1 MRIGFIGL
9 GSMGK
14 GMAANLLKAGHQLLV
29 WNRSQEAVES
39 LVKQGAIATRHPTEA
54 FAADV
59 VISMLA
65 DDTVTR
71 TVLIE
76 SGALASSKPG
86 LIHLS
91 MATLSV
97 AFVREMAELHASA
110 GVELIAA
117 PVFGRND
124 LAESGMLNIVVAG
137 PPAAITKVQPLLDVL
152 GQKTWPM
159 GEDPVSAS
167 VLKIATNMMLISAI
181 EATGEAMALS
191 QSYGVANND
200 FVDFITGTLFSA
212 PAYKVYGPKIARRE
226 TEGAGFTLRLGLKDV
241 GLALKAGEPNHV
253 PLPFASVL
261 RDNLLDAVALGQGE
275 NDLAALG
282 VRAIKR
288 SGQE

>member
-14 GMAANLLKAGHQLLV
+14 GMAANLLKAGHELRV
-29 WNRSQEAVES
+29 WNRSQPAVEQ
-39 LVKQGAIATRHPTEA
+39 LVKQGATAASDPGEA

-65 DDTVTR
+65 DDAVTR
-71 TVLIE
+71 AVLID

-97 AFVREMAELHASA
+97 EFIKELAPLHESVGAS
-110 GVELIAA
+110 LIAA

-124 LAESGMLNIVVAG
+124 LAEAGKLNIAVGG
-137 PPAAITKVQPLLDVL
+137 PASAIARVQPLLDVM

-159 GEDPVSAS
+159 GEDPVNAAI
-167 VLKIATNMMLISAI
+167 LKIATNMMLISAI
-181 EATGEAMALS
+181 EATGEAMALT
-191 QSYGVANND
+191 QSYGVGNRD
-200 FVDFITGTLFSA
+200 FVEFITNTLFAA
-212 PAYKVYGPKIARRE
+212 PAYKVYGPKIAERE

-253 PLPFASVL
+253 PLPVASVL
-261 RDNLLDAVALGQGE
+261 RDNLLDAVALGEGE
-275 NDLAALG
+275 SDLAALG
-282 VRAIKR
+282 VRAIRR
-288 SGQE
+288 SGQN

>member
-29 WNRSQEAVES
+29 WNRSQDAVES
-39 LVKQGAIATRHPTEA
+39 LVKQGAIATSHPTEA

-97 AFVREMAELHASA
+97 AFVREMAKLHASA

-137 PPAAITKVQPLLDVL
+137 PQGAIAKVQPLLDVL

>member
-14 GMAANLLKAGHQLLV
+14 GMAANLLRAGHEVRV
-29 WNRSQEAVES
+29 WNRSLPAVEQ
-39 LVKQGAIATRHPTEA
+39 LVRQGATAAGDPGEA
-54 FAADV
+54 FDAEV
-59 VISMLA
+59 LISMLA
-65 DDTVTR
+65 DDAVTR
-71 TVLIE
+71 AVLID

-97 AFVREMAELHASA
+97 EFIEELAVLHESVGAQ
-110 GVELIAA
+110 LIAA

-124 LAESGMLNIVVAG
+124 LAEAGKLNIAVGG
-137 PPAAITKVQPLLDVL
+137 PATAIARVQPLLDVM

-159 GEDPVSAS
+159 GEDPVNAAI
-167 VLKIATNMMLISAI
+167 LKIATNMMLISAI
-181 EATGEAMALS
+181 EATGEAMALT
-191 QSYGVANND
+191 QSYGVGNSD
-200 FVDFITGTLFSA
+200 FVEFITNTLFAA
-212 PAYKVYGPKIARRE
+212 PAYKVYGPKIAARE

-253 PLPFASVL
+253 SLPVASVL
-261 RDNLLDAVALGQGE
+261 RDNLLDAVALGEGE
-275 NDLAALG
+275 SDLAALG
-282 VRAIKR
+282 VRAIRR

>member
-29 WNRSQEAVES
+29 WNRSREAVES
-39 LVKQGAIATRHPTEA
+39 LVKQGAIATSHPTEA

-91 MATLSV
+91 MATLSL

-110 GVELIAA
+110 GVELVAA

-124 LAESGMLNIVVAG
+124 LAESGLLNIVVAG
-137 PPAAITKVQPLLDVL
+137 PPAAIAKVQPLLDVL

-212 PAYKVYGPKIARRE
+212 PAYKVYGPKITRRE

>member
-14 GMAANLLKAGHQLLV
+14 GMAANLLKAGHEVRV
-29 WNRSQEAVES
+29 WNRSQPAVEQ
-39 LVKQGAIATRHPTEA
+39 LVRQGATAAGDPGEA
-54 FAADV
+54 FDAEV

-65 DDTVTR
+65 DDAVTR
-71 TVLIE
+71 AVLID

-97 AFVREMAELHASA
+97 EFIKELAALHESVGAK
-110 GVELIAA
+110 LIAA

-124 LAESGMLNIVVAG
+124 LAEAGKLNIAVGG
-137 PPAAITKVQPLLDVL
+137 PATAIARVQPLLDVM

-159 GEDPVSAS
+159 GEDPVNAAI
-167 VLKIATNMMLISAI
+167 LKIAINMMLISAI
-181 EATGEAMALS
+181 EATGEAMALT
-191 QSYGVANND
+191 QSYGVGNSD
-200 FVDFITGTLFSA
+200 FVEFITNTLFAA
-212 PAYKVYGPKIARRE
+212 PAYRVYGPKIAERE

-253 PLPFASVL
+253 PLPVASVL
-261 RDNLLDAVALGQGE
+261 RDNLLDAVALGEGE
-275 NDLAALG
+275 RDLAALG
-282 VRAIKR
+282 VRAIRR
-288 SGQE
+288 SGQD

>member
-14 GMAANLLKAGHQLLV
+14 GMATNLLKAGHQLLV

-54 FAADV
+54 FVADV

-137 PPAAITKVQPLLDVL
+137 PQGAIAKVQPLLDVL

>member
-14 GMAANLLKAGHQLLV
+14 GMAANLLKAGHEVRV
-29 WNRSQEAVES
+29 WNRSQPAVEQ
-39 LVKQGAIATRHPTEA
+39 LVSQGATAAGDPGEA
-54 FAADV
+54 FDAEV

-65 DDTVTR
+65 DDAVTR
-71 TVLIE
+71 SVLID

-97 AFVREMAELHASA
+97 EFIKELAALHDSVGAQ
-110 GVELIAA
+110 LIAA

-124 LAESGMLNIVVAG
+124 LAEAGKLNIAVGG
-137 PPAAITKVQPLLDVL
+137 PATALARVQPLLDVM

-159 GEDPVSAS
+159 GEDPVNAAI
-167 VLKIATNMMLISAI
+167 LKIATNMMLISAI
-181 EATGEAMALS
+181 EATGEAMALT
-191 QSYGVANND
+191 QSYGVGNSD
-200 FVDFITGTLFSA
+200 FVEFITNTLFAA
-212 PAYKVYGPKIARRE
+212 PAYKVYGPKIAARE

-253 PLPFASVL
+253 PLPVASVL
-261 RDNLLDAVALGQGE
+261 RDNLLDAVALGEGE
-275 NDLAALG
+275 SDLAALG
-282 VRAIKR
+282 GRAIRR

>member
-39 LVKQGAIATRHPTEA
+39 LVKQGAIATCHPTEA

-110 GVELIAA
+110 GVELIGA

-137 PPAAITKVQPLLDVL
+137 PQGAIAKVQPLLDVL

>member
-14 GMAANLLKAGHQLLV
+14 GMAANLLKAGHQVLV
-29 WNRSQEAVES
+29 WNRSPGAVES
-39 LVKQGAIATRHPTEA
+39 LVKLGAVAAGHPTEA
-54 FAADV
+54 FDAEV

-65 DDTVTR
+65 DDAVTR
-71 TVLIE
+71 RIVIE

-97 AFVREMAELHASA
+97 DFVREMADLHASA

-124 LAESGMLNIVVAG
+124 LAESGMLNIAVAG
-137 PPAAITKVQPLLDVL
+137 PQAAIAKVQPLLDVL

-159 GEDPVSAS
+159 GEDPVNAS
-167 VLKIATNMMLISAI
+167 ILKIATNMMLISAI
-181 EATGEAMALS
+181 EATGEAMALT

-200 FVDFITGTLFSA
+200 FVDFITNTLFAA
-212 PAYKVYGPKIARRE
+212 PAYKVYGPKIAKRE
-226 TEGAGFTLRLGLKDV
+226 TAGAGFTLRLGLKDV
-241 GLALKAGEPNHV
+241 SLALKAGEPKHV

-261 RDNLLDAVALGQGE
+261 RDNLLDAVALGEGE
-275 NDLAALG
+275 SDLAALG
-282 VRAIKR
+282 VRAVRR
-288 SGQE
+288 SGQD

>member
-39 LVKQGAIATRHPTEA
+39 LVKQGAIATSHPTEA

-76 SGALASSKPG
+76 SGALASSKLG

-137 PPAAITKVQPLLDVL
+137 PPTAIAKVQPLLDVL
-152 GQKTWPM
+152 GQETWPM

>member
-14 GMAANLLKAGHQLLV
+14 GMAANLLKAGHEVRV
-29 WNRSQEAVES
+29 WNRSQPAVEQ
-39 LVKQGAIATRHPTEA
+39 LVSQGATAASDPGEA
-54 FAADV
+54 FDAEV

-65 DDTVTR
+65 DDAVTR
-71 TVLIE
+71 SVLID

-97 AFVREMAELHASA
+97 EFIKELAALHDSVGAQ
-110 GVELIAA
+110 LIAA

-124 LAESGMLNIVVAG
+124 LAEAGKLNIAVGG
-137 PPAAITKVQPLLDVL
+137 PATALARVQPLLDVM

-159 GEDPVSAS
+159 GEDPVNAAI
-167 VLKIATNMMLISAI
+167 LKIATNMMLISAI
-181 EATGEAMALS
+181 EATGEAMALT
-191 QSYGVANND
+191 QSYGVGNSD
-200 FVDFITGTLFSA
+200 FVEFITNTLFAA
-212 PAYKVYGPKIARRE
+212 PAYKVYGPKIAARE

-253 PLPFASVL
+253 PLPVASVL
-261 RDNLLDAVALGQGE
+261 RDNLLDAVALGEGE
-275 NDLAALG
+275 SDLAALG
-282 VRAIKR
+282 VRAIRR

>member
-14 GMAANLLKAGHQLLV
+14 GMAANLLKAGHELRV
-29 WNRSQEAVES
+29 WNRSQPAVEQ
-39 LVKQGAIATRHPTEA
+39 LVRQGATAASDPGEA

-65 DDTVTR
+65 DDAVTR
-71 TVLIE
+71 AVLID

-97 AFVREMAELHASA
+97 EFIKELAPLHESVGAS
-110 GVELIAA
+110 LIAA

-124 LAESGMLNIVVAG
+124 LAEAGKLNIAVGG
-137 PPAAITKVQPLLDVL
+137 PASAIARVQLLLDVM

-159 GEDPVSAS
+159 GEDPVNAAI
-167 VLKIATNMMLISAI
+167 LKIATNMMLISAI
-181 EATGEAMALS
+181 ESTGEAMALT
-191 QSYGVANND
+191 QSYGVGNRD
-200 FVDFITGTLFSA
+200 FVEFITNTLFAA
-212 PAYKVYGPKIARRE
+212 PAYKVYGPKIAERE

-253 PLPFASVL
+253 PLPVASVL
-261 RDNLLDAVALGQGE
+261 RDNLLDAVALGEGE
-275 NDLAALG
+275 SDLAALG
-282 VRAIKR
+282 VRAIRR
-288 SGQE
+288 SGQN

>member
-14 GMAANLLKAGHQLLV
+14 GMAANLLKAGHEVRV
-29 WNRSQEAVES
+29 WNRSQPAVEQ
-39 LVKQGAIATRHPTEA
+39 LVSQGATAASNPGEA
-54 FAADV
+54 FDAEV

-65 DDTVTR
+65 DDAVTR
-71 TVLIE
+71 SVLID

-97 AFVREMAELHASA
+97 EFIKELAALHDSVGAQ
-110 GVELIAA
+110 LIAA

-124 LAESGMLNIVVAG
+124 LAEAGKLNIAVGG
-137 PPAAITKVQPLLDVL
+137 PATALARVQPLLDVM

-159 GEDPVSAS
+159 GEDPVNAAI
-167 VLKIATNMMLISAI
+167 LKIATNMMLISAI
-181 EATGEAMALS
+181 EATGEAMALT
-191 QSYGVANND
+191 QSYGVGNSD
-200 FVDFITGTLFSA
+200 FVEFITNTLFAA
-212 PAYKVYGPKIARRE
+212 PAYKVYGPKIAARE

-253 PLPFASVL
+253 PLPVASVL
-261 RDNLLDAVALGQGE
+261 RDNLLDAVALGEGE
-275 NDLAALG
+275 SDLAALG
-282 VRAIKR
+282 VRAIRR

>member
-1 MRIGFIGL
+1 
-9 GSMGK
+9 
-14 GMAANLLKAGHQLLV
+14 
-29 WNRSQEAVES
+29 
-39 LVKQGAIATRHPTEA
+39 
-54 FAADV
+54 
-59 VISMLA
+59 MLA

-110 GVELIAA
+110 SVELIAA

-137 PPAAITKVQPLLDVL
+137 PPAAIAKVQPLLDVL

-241 GLALKAGEPNHV
+241 GLALKAGEPHHV

>member
-14 GMAANLLKAGHQLLV
+14 GMAANLLKAGHELRV
-29 WNRSQEAVES
+29 WNRSQPAVEQ
-39 LVKQGAIATRHPTEA
+39 LVKQGATAASDPGEA

-65 DDTVTR
+65 DDAVTR
-71 TVLIE
+71 AVLID

-97 AFVREMAELHASA
+97 EFIKELAPQHESVGAS
-110 GVELIAA
+110 LIAA

-124 LAESGMLNIVVAG
+124 LAEAGKLNIAVGG
-137 PPAAITKVQPLLDVL
+137 PASAIARVQPLLDVM

-159 GEDPVSAS
+159 GEDPVNAAI
-167 VLKIATNMMLISAI
+167 LKIATNMMLISAI
-181 EATGEAMALS
+181 EATGEAMALT
-191 QSYGVANND
+191 QSYGVGNRD
-200 FVDFITGTLFSA
+200 FVAFITNTLFAA
-212 PAYKVYGPKIARRE
+212 PAYKVYGPKIAERE

-253 PLPFASVL
+253 PLPVASVL
-261 RDNLLDAVALGQGE
+261 RDNLLDAVALGEGE
-275 NDLAALG
+275 SDLAALG
-282 VRAIKR
+282 VRAIR
-288 SGQE
+288 RPGQN

>member
-14 GMAANLLKAGHQLLV
+14 GMAANLLKAGHELRV
-29 WNRSQEAVES
+29 WNRSQPAVEQ
-39 LVKQGAIATRHPTEA
+39 LVRQGATAASDPGEA

-65 DDTVTR
+65 DDAVTR
-71 TVLIE
+71 AVLID

-97 AFVREMAELHASA
+97 EFIKELAPLHESVGAS
-110 GVELIAA
+110 LIAA

-124 LAESGMLNIVVAG
+124 LAEAGKLNIAVGG
-137 PPAAITKVQPLLDVL
+137 PASAIARVQPLLDVM

-159 GEDPVSAS
+159 GEDPVNAAI
-167 VLKIATNMMLISAI
+167 LKIATNMMLISAI
-181 EATGEAMALS
+181 EATGEAMALT
-191 QSYGVANND
+191 QSYGVGNRD
-200 FVDFITGTLFSA
+200 FVEFITNTLFAA
-212 PAYKVYGPKIARRE
+212 PAYKVYGPKIAERE

-253 PLPFASVL
+253 PLPVASVL
-261 RDNLLDAVALGQGE
+261 RDNLLDAVALGEGE
-275 NDLAALG
+275 SDLAALG
-282 VRAIKR
+282 VRAIRR
-288 SGQE
+288 SGQN

>member
-14 GMAANLLKAGHQLLV
+14 GMAANLLKAGHEVRV
-29 WNRSQEAVES
+29 WNRSQPAVEQ
-39 LVKQGAIATRHPTEA
+39 LVSQGATAASDPGEA
-54 FAADV
+54 FDAEV

-65 DDTVTR
+65 DDAVTR
-71 TVLIE
+71 SVLID

-97 AFVREMAELHASA
+97 EFIKELAALHDSVGAR
-110 GVELIAA
+110 LIAA

-124 LAESGMLNIVVAG
+124 LAEAGKLNIAVGG
-137 PPAAITKVQPLLDVL
+137 PATALARVQPLLDVM

-159 GEDPVSAS
+159 GEDPVNAAI
-167 VLKIATNMMLISAI
+167 LKIATNMMLISAI
-181 EATGEAMALS
+181 EATGEAMALT
-191 QSYGVANND
+191 QSYGVGNSD
-200 FVDFITGTLFSA
+200 FVEFITNTLFAA
-212 PAYKVYGPKIARRE
+212 PAYKVYGPKIAARE

-253 PLPFASVL
+253 PLPVASVL
-261 RDNLLDAVALGQGE
+261 RDNLLDAVALGEGE
-275 NDLAALG
+275 SDLAALG
-282 VRAIKR
+282 VRAIRR

>member
-14 GMAANLLKAGHQLLV
+14 GMAANLLKAGHEVRV
-29 WNRSQEAVES
+29 WNRSQPAIEQ
-39 LVKQGAIATRHPTEA
+39 LVRQGATVAGDPAEA
-54 FAADV
+54 FDADV

-65 DDTVTR
+65 DDAVTR
-71 TVLIE
+71 SVLID

-97 AFVREMAELHASA
+97 EFIKELAALHDSVGAQ
-110 GVELIAA
+110 LIAA

-124 LAESGMLNIVVAG
+124 LAEAGKLNIAVGG
-137 PPAAITKVQPLLDVL
+137 PASALARVQPLLDVM

-159 GEDPVSAS
+159 GEDPINAAI
-167 VLKIATNMMLISAI
+167 LKIATNMMLISAI
-181 EATGEAMALS
+181 EATGEAMALT
-191 QSYGVANND
+191 QSYGVGNRD
-200 FVDFITGTLFSA
+200 FVEFITNTLFAA
-212 PAYKVYGPKIARRE
+212 PAYKVYGPKIAERE

-253 PLPFASVL
+253 PLPVASVL
-261 RDNLLDAVALGQGE
+261 RDNLLDAVALGEGE
-275 NDLAALG
+275 SDLAALG
-282 VRAIKR
+282 VRAIRR
-288 SGQE
+288 SGHE

>member
-14 GMAANLLKAGHQLLV
+14 AMAANLLKAGHELRV
-29 WNRSQEAVES
+29 WNRSQGAVEA
-39 LVKQGAIATRHPTEA
+39 LVKQGAIAASHPTEA
-54 FAADV
+54 FDADV

-65 DDTVTR
+65 DDAVTR
-71 TVLIE
+71 SIVID
-76 SGALASSKPG
+76 SDALASSKPG

-97 AFVREMAELHASA
+97 AFIREMAEVHARA
-110 GVELIAA
+110 GVQLIAA

-124 LAESGMLNIVVAG
+124 LAQAGKLNIVVAG
-137 PPAAITKVQPLLDVL
+137 PQAAIAKVQPLLDVL

-159 GEDPVSAS
+159 GEDPLNATI
-167 VLKIATNMMLISAI
+167 LKIATNMMLISAI
-181 EATGEAMALS
+181 EATGEAMALT
-191 QSYGVANND
+191 QSYGVANSD
-200 FVDFITGTLFSA
+200 FVDFITNTLFAA
-212 PAYKVYGPKIARRE
+212 PAYKVYGPKIAGRE

-261 RDNLLDAVALGQGE
+261 RDNLLDAVALGEGE
-275 NDLAALG
+275 SDLAALG

-288 SGQE
+288 SGQD

>member
-14 GMAANLLKAGHQLLV
+14 GMAANLLKAGHEVRV
-29 WNRSQEAVES
+29 WNRSQAAVEQ
-39 LVKQGAIATRHPTEA
+39 LVRQGATAAGDPGEA
-54 FAADV
+54 FDAEV
-59 VISMLA
+59 LISMLA
-65 DDTVTR
+65 DDAVTR
-71 TVLIE
+71 SVLID

-97 AFVREMAELHASA
+97 EFIKELAALHESVGAK
-110 GVELIAA
+110 LIAA

-124 LAESGMLNIVVAG
+124 LAEAGKLNIAVGG
-137 PPAAITKVQPLLDVL
+137 PASAIARVQPLLDVM

-159 GEDPVSAS
+159 GEDPINAAI
-167 VLKIATNMMLISAI
+167 LKIATNMMLISAI
-181 EATGEAMALS
+181 EATGEAMALT
-191 QSYGVANND
+191 QSYGVGNSD
-200 FVDFITGTLFSA
+200 FVEFITNTLFAA
-212 PAYKVYGPKIARRE
+212 PAYKVYGPKIAARE

-253 PLPFASVL
+253 PLPVASVL
-261 RDNLLDAVALGQGE
+261 RDNLLDAVALGEGE
-275 NDLAALG
+275 SDLAALG
-282 VRAIKR
+282 VRAIRR